1 MKLINLHSAQQK
13 YLPAQERIWQKL
25 CKIIPW
31 LPILIAVLMVV
42 AQFKNEPEYLY
53 IAISTAAELVFVSF
67 AFFFTLRYLKNKYI
81 KRFTD
86 EQLAKI
92 EAECLSA
99 PQYEGLMVTSEAL
112 MYFMPAILALPV
124 QELVWVYPVA
134 TTYRKGLWSKTYYT
148 IVAVTKDKKRHTL
161 LRANRDSE
169 RMENSML
176 FLSEHLKELRPYVL
190 LGYSEQLAAI
200 CKKEFNS
207 MLQMAD
213 RGVGLNIDMSK
224 LEDIRKPLEM

>member
-1 MKLINLHSAQQK
+1 MKLPNLLSAQKK
-13 YLPAQERIWQKL
+13 YLPAQERTNQKL
-25 CKIIPW
+25 IKIIPFFS
-31 LPILIAVLMVV
+31 IIIAVWMIVSSLQNSVDLFIV
-42 AQFKNEPEYLY
+42 L
-53 IAISTAAELVFVSF
+53 STAVEMVFV
-67 AFFFTLRYLKNKYI
+67 ALVLFFVLRYLKNKYI

-99 PQYEGLMVTSEAL
+99 PQYDGIMVTSEAL
-112 MYFMPAILALPV
+112 VYFMPAILALPV
-124 QELVWVYPVA
+124 QELVWIYPVA
-134 TTYRKGLWSKTYYT
+134 TTYRNGLLSKTYYT

-169 RMENSML
+169 RMENSMV

-190 LGYSEQLAAI
+190 LGYSEQLSTI

-224 LEDIRKPLEM
+224 LEDIKKPLEI